1 MAATISG
8 RDPVRFKKT
17 FRRPRA
23 TRTSP
28 SASVSPGFLSNR
40 AVAATIAGVRV
51 ERTFSQHAAPLA
63 PIGRRPTMRDVAALA
78 GVSLS
83 TVSRVVNGDGRV
95 DGRLA
100 EQVRH
105 AVDMLGYRQNV
116 TASSLR
122 RADHLS
128 ASIGLILED
137 VSNPFSSLLHRGVE
151 EVARERGVLTF
162 AGSSDE
168 RPDRERELAG
178 AFAARGADGLVIAP
192 ASGDHGFLE
201 RDRAGGMGVVFVD
214 RPSAS
219 LHADRVLSD
228 NRGGAE
234 AAVAHLIA
242 HGHRR
247 IAFLGD
253 RPELFTAAQRYAG
266 YRDALAAAGIPVT
279 QRLVVHLHS
288 LDGQPGA
295 AVHELLTRD
304 DPPTALFSS
313 QNLITIG
320 ALRVLHALGLEHRVA
335 LVGFDDVSLADV
347 VEPALTVVAQ
357 DPAAMGR
364 KAAELLFRRID
375 GDGGAPAEVIVPT
388 PLVVRGSGE
397 IAP

>member
-1 MAATISG
+1 
-8 RDPVRFKKT
+8 
-17 FRRPRA
+17 
-23 TRTSP
+23 
-28 SASVSPGFLSNR
+28 LSNPE
-40 AVAATIAGVRV
+40 VAGTIAAVTV
-51 ERTFSQHAAPLA
+51 ERTFSHFEIGPQG
-63 PIGRRPTMRDVAALA
+63 IGRRPTMREVAALA

-95 DGRLA
+95 DDRLA

-105 AVDMLGYRQNV
+105 AVEMLGYRQNV

-122 RADHLS
+122 RSDHLS

-137 VSNPFSSLLHRGVE
+137 VSNPFFSLLHRGVE

-214 RPSAS
+214 RPSPS

-253 RPELFTAAQRYAG
+253 RPELFTAAQRFAG

-295 AVHELLTRD
+295 AVHELLSRD

-320 ALRVLHALGLEHRVA
+320 ALRQIHALGLQHRVA
-335 LVGFDDVSLADV
+335 LVGFDDISLADV
-347 VEPALTVVAQ
+347 VEPAVTVVAQ

-375 GDGGAPAEVIVPT
+375 GDGGAP
-388 PLVVRGSGE
+388 SG
-397 IAP
+397 IRRPRRWSG

>member
-1 MAATISG
+1 
-8 RDPVRFKKT
+8 
-17 FRRPRA
+17 
-23 TRTSP
+23 
-28 SASVSPGFLSNR
+28 
-40 AVAATIAGVRV
+40 
-51 ERTFSQHAAPLA
+51 
-63 PIGRRPTMRDVAALA
+63 MRDVAALA

-137 VSNPFSSLLHRGVE
+137 VSNPFFSLLHRGVE
-151 EVARERGVLTF
+151 EIARERAVLTF
-162 AGSSDE
+162 AGSSDD

-219 LHADRVLSD
+219 LQADRVLSD

-247 IAFLGD
+247 IAFVGD
-253 RPELFTAAQRYAG
+253 RPEIFTAAQRFAG
-266 YRDALAAAGIPVT
+266 YRDALGAAGIPVDR
-279 QRLVVHLHS
+279 RLVVHLHS

-295 AVHELLTRD
+295 AVHELLSRD
-304 DPPTALFSS
+304 DRPTAVFSS
-313 QNLITIG
+313 QNLITIA
-320 ALRVLHALGLEHRVA
+320 ALRVLHALGLQHRVA
-335 LVGFDDVSLADV
+335 LVGFDDLSLADV
-347 VEPALTVVAQ
+347 VEPAVTVVAQ

-375 GDGGAPAEVIVPT
+375 GDGGEPAEVIVRT
-388 PLVVRGSGE
+388 GLVVRGSGE